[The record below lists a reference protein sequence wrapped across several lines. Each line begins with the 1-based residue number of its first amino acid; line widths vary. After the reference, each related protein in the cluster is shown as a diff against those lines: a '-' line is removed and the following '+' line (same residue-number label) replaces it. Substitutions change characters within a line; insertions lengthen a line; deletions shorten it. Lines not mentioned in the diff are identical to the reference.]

1 MPLSNKIVFITG
13 ASSGIGKA
21 CAMAFAKRGAKL
33 ILAARRMERLQ
44 DLTKALNVP
53 CHLIALDV
61 RDKHAVQQQIQAL
74 PKEWQAID
82 VLVNNAGLAR
92 GLSSIQEG
100 DLEDWEEM
108 IDTNVKG
115 LLYITREIAPMMA
128 ARNTGHI
135 VNLGSIAG
143 REVYANGNVYC
154 ATKFAVGALSQAMRI
169 DLLKHQIKVTNI
181 VPGAVETEF
190 SQVRFHGDE
199 DRAEKVYQGFEPL
212 KAEDIANAILY
223 AVDTPAHVNIAEI
236 VMMPTAQ
243 ASTTVFNRMS

>member
-21 CAMAFAKRGAKL
+21 CAMAFAQQGAKL

-44 DLTKALNVP
+44 ELAKELNVP

-61 RDKHAVQQQIQAL
+61 RDKHAVQQQLHAL
-74 PKEWQAID
+74 PQEWRAID

-100 DLEDWEEM
+100 NLEDWEEM

-128 ARNTGHI
+128 ERNIGHI

-169 DLLKHQIKVTNI
+169 DLLKHNIKVTNI
-181 VPGAVETEF
+181 VPGVVETEF

-199 DRAEKVYQGFEPL
+199 TKAEKVYQGFEPL

-223 AVDTPAHVNIAEI
+223 VVNTPAHVNIAEI

-243 ASTTVFNRMS
+243 ASTTVFNRT